1 MIPSKSQAHDFLQRP
16 PMNWN
21 HVTLVCLLMIGLWA
35 GPVCAQAGREDPEWV
50 KQSPTIGDALPDLTV
65 YTADGK
71 ELKTS
76 SLRGHYTVL
85 DFGCLT

>member
-1 MIPSKSQAHDFLQRP
+1 MRFSRILIAS
-16 PMNWN
+16 
-21 HVTLVCLLMIGLWA
+21 LMA
-35 GPVCAQAGREDPEWV
+35 TVPVLAQPGKEDPEWV
-50 KQSPTIGDALPDLTV
+50 KKSPTVGDPLPDLTV

>member
-1 MIPSKSQAHDFLQRP
+1 MHSLR
-16 PMNWN
+16 
-21 HVTLVCLLMIGLWA
+21 TRLLCLLATALLA
-35 GPVCAQAGREDPEWV
+35 GPVSAQGGKEDPEWV
-50 KQSPTIGDALPDLTV
+50 KQSPTIGDPLPDLTV

-71 ELKTS
+71 EFKTS

>member
-1 MIPSKSQAHDFLQRP
+1 MASYR
-16 PMNWN
+16 
-21 HVTLVCLLMIGLWA
+21 TRLLSVLMAGLLA
-35 GPVCAQAGREDPEWV
+35 GPVSAQGGKEDPEWV

-65 YTADGK
+65 HTADGK
-71 ELKTS
+71 EFKTS

>member
-1 MIPSKSQAHDFLQRP
+1 MTSNRAR
-16 PMNWN
+16 
-21 HVTLVCLLMIGLWA
+21 LVAVLMAGLWA
-35 GPVCAQAGREDPEWV
+35 GPVSAQGGKEDPEWV

-71 ELKTS
+71 EFKTS

>member
-1 MIPSKSQAHDFLQRP
+1 
-16 PMNWN
+16 MNSN
-21 HVTLVCLLMIGLWA
+21 RARLFSLLVTGLLA
-35 GPVCAQAGREDPEWV
+35 GPAAAQGGKEDPEWV

-71 ELKTS
+71 EFKTS
-76 SLRGHYTVL
+76 SLRGHYTVI

>member
-1 MIPSKSQAHDFLQRP
+1 VNSHRARMLSL
-16 PMNWN
+16 
-21 HVTLVCLLMIGLWA
+21 LVIGLMG
-35 GPVCAQAGREDPEWV
+35 GPVSAQGGKEDPEWV

-71 ELKTS
+71 EFKTS
-76 SLRGHYTVL
+76 SLRGHYTVI

>member
-1 MIPSKSQAHDFLQRP
+1 MIRMSFAAILLAGGLAGTAH
-16 PMNWN
+16 
-21 HVTLVCLLMIGLWA
+21 
-35 GPVCAQAGREDPEWV
+35 AQGGREDPEWV
-50 KQSPTIGDALPDLTV
+50 KKAPTVGDKLPELTV

-85 DFGCLT
+85 AFGCLT

>member
-1 MIPSKSQAHDFLQRP
+1 MTATHTRLAA
-16 PMNWN
+16 
-21 HVTLVCLLMIGLWA
+21 LLLSATFA
-35 GPVCAQAGREDPEWV
+35 GPVAAQGGKEDPEWV
-50 KQSPTIGDALPDLTV
+50 KQSPTVGDPLPDVTV

-71 ELKTS
+71 AFKTS